1 MAAAA
6 EVKDPEA
13 FLKDP
18 RFSQTF
24 KLPADPSDDHGD
36 LQVKYSDYGYHNA
49 ADENVLLFFAPLCA
63 SRIFHCAKD
72 ELAKKYRVRIVVMDR
87 PGFGGTDPVKLEKR
101 PAMCRSKSPLTGT
114 EPTCN

>member
-1 MAAAA
+1 MTSAA

-18 RFSQTF
+18 RFNQTF
-24 KLPADPSDDHGD
+24 QLLADPSDDHASI
-36 LQVKYSDYGYHNA
+36 QVKYSDYGYHNA

-101 PAMCRSKSPLTGT
+101 PAMCRSKSTLTRT
-114 EPTCN
+114 KSTDN

>member
-24 KLPADPSDDHGD
+24 KLPADLSDDHGD

-101 PAMCRSKSPLTGT
+101 PAMCRSKSPLTWT
-114 EPTCN
+114 KPTSN